1 MLHVNQW
8 SHLKKLKQMMNSKI
22 PMMLLSLQM
31 VRYGYNFCF
40 SLIFLIKFITDLGMV
55 MFNGGLLD
63 VQKLLDQLKRSE
75 NAREETEQ
83 QLVDLRKQNTDLNA
97 SYSKANSKIK
107 DLSSD
112 VKSYNRKLN
121 DVEQNLSSTNVSTT
135 IRYLDCIFLNFIFR
149 LTEKMFRIL
158 FIVVKHT

>member
-1 MLHVNQW
+1 
-8 SHLKKLKQMMNSKI
+8 MNSKI

-31 VRYGYNFCF
+31 VRYGYNFSF

>member
-1 MLHVNQW
+1 
-8 SHLKKLKQMMNSKI
+8 
-22 PMMLLSLQM
+22 
-31 VRYGYNFCF
+31 
-40 SLIFLIKFITDLGMV
+40 

-97 SYSKANSKIK
+97 SYSKANNKIK

-112 VKSYNRKLN
+112 IKSYNRKLN
-121 DVEQNLSSTNVSTT
+121 DVEQNLSSTNVSKT
-135 IRYLDCIFLNFIFR
+135 IRFR
-149 LTEKMFRIL
+149 NY
-158 FIVVKHT
+158 IVNLYFPSYRENVQNTIHCCQTYMRK

>member
-31 VRYGYNFCF
+31 VRYGYNFSF